1 MWNLSST
8 FDLPPEGALG
18 GAVGSSWCHTQK
30 SLWWWSVF
38 YWSFSLCEHL
48 KLPSEWA
55 ERRLQKTFQHWLT
68 WQFKGLLCNI
78 FHITHTTMQTFIA
91 VVIVVV
97 KFLNNKKQLVTRLVW
112 SLDPHYGFSV
122 FSLIVMMLQFLTAS
136 KASKLYVNTHG
147 SMLETISVKYL
158 NYTFS
163 NDIFP
168 NVQLL

>member
-18 GAVGSSWCHTQK
+18 GQWAAVGATPRNHCGGDQYFIEA
-30 SLWWWSVF
+30 SV
-38 YWSFSLCEHL
+38 CEHL

-55 ERRLQKTFQHWLT
+55 ERRLQKTFQHWHT
-68 WQFKGLLCNI
+68 WQFKGMLCNI

-97 KFLNNKKQLVTRLVW
+97 KFLNNKKQLVTRLVC
-112 SLDPHYGFSV
+112 LDPHYGFSV
-122 FSLIVMMLQFLTAS
+122 FSLIVMMLQFLTAL